1 MIISHKTNYVDCWS
15 YHFSCLTSSLT
26 FTLLETNYVASLE
39 MRWRWCGP
47 FLSDDGQGVIHTLA
61 SSLPDEILSIPSFPL
76 RLQTFPNYLSR
87 FTSSF
92 SFSAVS
98 VACGMWW
105 LLSRILMPDW
115 GRERS
120 WPRDC
125 VFNYLCWGMLENRED
140 WRHDSDQVLHNIIVN
155 CHRYIHTMQ

>member
-1 MIISHKTNYVDCWS
+1 MLIVD
-15 YHFSCLTSSLT
+15 HIT
-26 FTLLETNYVASLE
+26 FHVWPLLWHLHSWRLIMLQAL
-39 MRWRWCGP
+39 RWDGDDVDRL
-47 FLSDDGQGVIHTLA
+47 LSDDGQGVIHTLA

-105 LLSRILMPDW
+105 LLSRILMPDR

-125 VFNYLCWGMLENRED
+125 VFIYLCWGMLENRED